1 MTRRDGA
8 LDHGEGPPL
17 LVIVPRHPRR
27 GRAVVDLLRK
37 RHPEWHIVLYTEM
50 AGDSSSQSEFCHT
63 GVLAAGAN
71 GAGPGTM
78 MPLSVAHVLV
88 VNSLGVLGDWYT
100 LADVAF
106 VGGSLVDGI
115 GGHNVL
121 EPAMLGCVALHG
133 PFMHNGQHL
142 VDALR
147 SCDRERD
154 TERACVRGVSSAAN
168 LSAAVMSVLRMGRG
182 RGPGAHGSLRG
193 CAKAAVRMRAE
204 GTMADEKRWLMA
216 SRGRDVRRNRWMEF
230 VLTCDLRHRPRRCRA
245 KRAEESPTLLQGQ
258 SERPERH
265 SCGKASPRRA
275 RAWRE

>member
-1 MTRRDGA
+1 
-8 LDHGEGPPL
+8 
-17 LVIVPRHPRR
+17 
-27 GRAVVDLLRK
+27 
-37 RHPEWHIVLYTEM
+37 
-50 AGDSSSQSEFCHT
+50 
-63 GVLAAGAN
+63 
-71 GAGPGTM
+71 

-204 GTMADEKRWLMA
+204 GTMSDEKLW
-216 SRGRDVRRNRWMEF
+216 
-230 VLTCDLRHRPRRCRA
+230 
-245 KRAEESPTLLQGQ
+245 
-258 SERPERH
+258 
-265 SCGKASPRRA
+265 
-275 RAWRE
+275 

>member
-1 MTRRDGA
+1 MAAGEYAGAEGAATARRDGA
-8 LDHGEGPPL
+8 FGHREGPPL

-50 AGDSSSQSEFCHT
+50 AGDGSSHSQSEFCRT
-63 GVLAAGAN
+63 GALAAGDD
-71 GAGPGTM
+71 GARPGTM

-154 TERACVRGVSSAAN
+154 TERACVRGVSSARH
-168 LSAAVMSVLRMGRG
+168 LSAAVLSVLRISRG
-182 RGPGAHGSLRG
+182 RWPGVHGSLRG

-204 GTMADEKRWLMA
+204 GTMSDEKLW
-216 SRGRDVRRNRWMEF
+216 
-230 VLTCDLRHRPRRCRA
+230 
-245 KRAEESPTLLQGQ
+245 
-258 SERPERH
+258 
-265 SCGKASPRRA
+265 
-275 RAWRE
+275 

>member
-1 MTRRDGA
+1 M
-8 LDHGEGPPL
+8 
-17 LVIVPRHPRR
+17 
-27 GRAVVDLLRK
+27 VDLLRK

-154 TERACVRGVSSAAN
+154 TERACVRGVSSARH
-168 LSAAVMSVLRMGRG
+168 LSAAVLSVLRISRG
-182 RGPGAHGSLRG
+182 RWPGVHGSLRG

-204 GTMADEKRWLMA
+204 GTMSDEKLW
-216 SRGRDVRRNRWMEF
+216 
-230 VLTCDLRHRPRRCRA
+230 
-245 KRAEESPTLLQGQ
+245 
-258 SERPERH
+258 
-265 SCGKASPRRA
+265 
-275 RAWRE
+275 